1 MLAQVAYQPRVKAAE
16 LRQSAAVVATVVLL
30 VHALWIAAY
39 FAAGHEIRDFIKI
52 GSIDVQRSHASQVI
66 KFDPTYRYPPNHDAP
81 NGIGFDGQL
90 YYYIALDPAN
100 ARYYIDS
107 GEVGLRYERI
117 LYPLTARILALG
129 QPGLVPYAMLLIN
142 LVAVALGTLAVAAWL
157 RRKGVSPWF
166 AAIFGFYP
174 GLLISL
180 QRDLTEP
187 LAYAL
192 VALAIYLF
200 DFGGRRR
207 FLWAGLVFALA
218 ALTRETTVVFPVVYA
233 LRFLPNWRRTTLF
246 AGLALLPLAAYEL
259 YLWRWLGI
267 IGTQSGPGAIPFMG
281 LISNDWKLVR
291 QGPEIVGIILPA
303 GICALLAIR
312 GLAKGIR
319 RVEIAVLLAN
329 IAALVLFLPDSA
341 WDAYTT
347 SGRVSVGVVLAAIYC
362 IPYLPALRL
371 KNSLVPWVVA
381 AAWMSIFPAALFYGF
396 ATDLR
401 V

>member
-1 MLAQVAYQPRVKAAE
+1 MLAQATYQARVRPATLRRSAPAVA
-16 LRQSAAVVATVVLL
+16 LVVLA
-30 VHALWIAAY
+30 VHALWIGAY

-52 GSIDVQRSHASQVI
+52 GSTDVQRSHASQVI
-66 KFDPTYRYPPNHDAP
+66 KYDPSYRYPPNHDAP
-81 NGIGFDGQL
+81 NGTGFDGQL

-117 LYPLTARILALG
+117 VYPLTARALALG
-129 QPGLVPYAMLLIN
+129 QPGLVPYAMLVIN
-142 LVAVALGTLAVAAWL
+142 VLAVALGTLAVAAWL

-166 AAIFGFYP
+166 AAIYGFYP

-187 LAYAL
+187 LAYGL

-207 FLWAGLVFALA
+207 FLWAGLAFALA
-218 ALTRETTVVFPVVYA
+218 ALTRETTVVFPLVYA
-233 LRFLPNWRRTTLF
+233 FRCVPNWRRTAIF
-246 AGLALLPLAAYEL
+246 AGVTLLPLAAYEIF
-259 YLWRWLGI
+259 LWKWLGI
-267 IGTQSGPGAIPFMG
+267 IGTESGPGPIPFLG
-281 LISNDWKLVR
+281 LLSSEWTLVR
-291 QGPEIVGIILPA
+291 KGPEIVGIIIPA
-303 GICALLAIR
+303 VICVALAIRALTRGLWRTEIIALLAN
-312 GLAKGIR
+312 
-319 RVEIAVLLAN
+319 V
-329 IAALVLFLPDSA
+329 AALVLFLPDSA

-347 SGRVSVGVVLAAIYC
+347 AGRVSVGVVLAAIYC
-362 IPYLPALRL
+362 VPYLPALHLKRRL
-371 KNSLVPWVVA
+371 LPWAAVA
-381 AAWMSIFPAALFYGF
+381 AWLSVFPAALFYGF